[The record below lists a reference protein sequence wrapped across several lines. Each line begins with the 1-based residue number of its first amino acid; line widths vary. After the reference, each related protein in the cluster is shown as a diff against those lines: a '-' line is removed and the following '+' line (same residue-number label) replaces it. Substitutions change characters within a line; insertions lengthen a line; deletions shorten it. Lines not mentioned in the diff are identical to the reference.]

1 MKRTLSNNLS
11 GQINMLTRVDIKRM
25 ADDRRVAE
33 LKIVVEQRDTTIE
46 FLKKQCEFLKT
57 KCRESGTK
65 RREMEDEINRLW
77 EENQNFS
84 IIKK

>member
-1 MKRTLSNNLS
+1 
-11 GQINMLTRVDIKRM
+11 MLESVDIKRM
-25 ADDRRVAE
+25 ADDKRVAE

-65 RREMEDEINRLW
+65 RKEMENEINRLW
-77 EENQNFS
+77 EENQNLS
-84 IIKK
+84 IIQKPKP

>member
-1 MKRTLSNNLS
+1 
-11 GQINMLTRVDIKRM
+11 MLTRVDIKRM
-25 ADDRRVAE
+25 ADDKRVAE

-65 RREMEDEINRLW
+65 RKEMED
-77 EENQNFS
+77 
-84 IIKK
+84 